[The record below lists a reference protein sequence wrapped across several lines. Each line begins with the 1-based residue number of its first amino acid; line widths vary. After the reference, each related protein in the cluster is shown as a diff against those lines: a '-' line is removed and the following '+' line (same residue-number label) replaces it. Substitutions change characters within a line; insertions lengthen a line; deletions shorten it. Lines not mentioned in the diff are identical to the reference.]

1 MNVFTIGFT
10 KKSAE
15 HFFNEMKDNKVKKII
30 DVRLNNISQLSG
42 FAKKNDLIFFLEK
55 LCGIDYIHLDELA
68 PTKSILEP
76 YQKKKITWEQ
86 YEIEFINLMERRS
99 IEKSINIA
107 EMDKSCLLCSEDK
120 PHFCHRR
127 LVLQYLNSKM
137 DNIFKVR
144 HLL

>member
-1 MNVFTIGFT
+1 MDVFTIGFT

-15 HFFNEMKDNKVKKII
+15 HFFNELKRNNVKKLI
-30 DVRLNNISQLSG
+30 DVRLNNVSQLSG

-55 LCGIDYIHLDELA
+55 LCGIDYIHMDELA

-76 YQKKKITWEQ
+76 YQKKEITWEQ
-86 YEIEFINLMERRS
+86 YEIEFMNLMERRN
-99 IEKSINIA
+99 IERSINIMD
-107 EMDKSCLLCSEDK
+107 MDKSCLLCSEDK

-127 LVLQYLNSKM
+127 LVLKYLNSKM
-137 DNIFKVR
+137 GNIFNVR

>member
-15 HFFNEMKDNKVKKII
+15 HFFNQLIDNDVKKII
-30 DVRLNNISQLSG
+30 DVRLNNTSQLSG
-42 FAKKNDLIFFLEK
+42 FAKKKDLIFFLEK

-86 YEIEFINLMERRS
+86 YAIEFINLMEKRN
-99 IEKSINIA
+99 IEKSIDIA
-107 EMDKSCLLCSEDK
+107 GMDKSCLLCSEDR

-127 LVLQYLNSKM
+127 LVLQYLNSKI
-137 DNIFKVR
+137 DNIFEIR

>member
-15 HFFNEMKDNKVKKII
+15 HFFNELKDNNVKKII

-99 IEKSINIA
+99 IEKS
-107 EMDKSCLLCSEDK
+107 
-120 PHFCHRR
+120 
-127 LVLQYLNSKM
+127 
-137 DNIFKVR
+137 
-144 HLL
+144 